1 MQFRH
6 YFTIFTTILA
16 VLFLVLAQPAIA
28 RSPAD
33 ATAKKTTSKLDKSSK
48 KPKTGKKVAG
58 KVNINTADAKALTQV
73 TGIGPK
79 TAANIIAY
87 RKKHGRFKS
96 VDDLLN
102 VKGIGDKT
110 LKKIKSQIRL

>member
-1 MQFRH
+1 MQFRQ

-16 VLFLVLAQPAIA
+16 ILFLVSTQPAIA
-28 RSPAD
+28 RSQAD
-33 ATAKKTTSKLDKSSK
+33 ATDKTTAKLDKSGK
-48 KPKTGKKVAG
+48 KPKTDKKVAG
-58 KVNINTADAKALTQV
+58 KVNINTADAKALTQI

-79 TAANIIAY
+79 TAANIVAY

-110 LKKIKSQIRL
+110 LKKIRSQIKL